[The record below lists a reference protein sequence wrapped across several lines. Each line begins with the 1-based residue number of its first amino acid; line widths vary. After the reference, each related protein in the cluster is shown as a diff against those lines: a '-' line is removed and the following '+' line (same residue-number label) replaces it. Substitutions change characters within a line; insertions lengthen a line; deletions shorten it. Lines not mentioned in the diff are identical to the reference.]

1 MERSV
6 PMANTIEE
14 ASSDNE
20 VVMVEPTKKPQ
31 MQINPIFINIVTD
44 GSTQSNVDIQKK
56 KKKV

>member
-1 MERSV
+1 
-6 PMANTIEE
+6 MANTIEE